1 MEFVDRKREIK
12 SLLRALGSEKKR
24 FLVMYGRRRLG
35 KSTLIKKVLTEFD
48 NYMDSADN
56 KNSLGVL
63 NWGRDKLI

>member
-56 KNSLGVL
+56 KNSLGTL